1 MADLVLLFLG
11 HFSEGLV
18 QRFIEEQRI
27 IAEAAR
33 AALFLQQYAGAGAF
47 RNQRLLPGI
56 LSASAQ
62 MNAQERSVLP
72 FMRRSSSAL
81 FAASPLPSPAI
92 MA

>member
-18 QRFIEEQRI
+18 QRLIKEQRI

-47 RNQRLLPGI
+47 RNQRLP
-56 LSASAQ
+56 ARQ

>member
-11 HFSEGLV
+11 HFSKRLV

-47 RNQRLLPGI
+47 RNQRLPARNL
-56 LSASAQ
+56 
-62 MNAQERSVLP
+62 ERQRADERAGAVSLA